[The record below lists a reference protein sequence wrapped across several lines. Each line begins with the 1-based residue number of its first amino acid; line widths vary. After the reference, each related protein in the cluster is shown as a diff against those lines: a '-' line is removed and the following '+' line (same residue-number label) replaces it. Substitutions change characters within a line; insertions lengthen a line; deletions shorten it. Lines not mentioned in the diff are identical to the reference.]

1 MMALSITGRNSM
13 RVSVYLAS
21 LAAALLVSQAAAQ
34 DWPAR
39 PVTLINPFAAAS
51 AVDVVAR
58 LAAQRIS
65 QNLGRSF
72 LVENRTGA
80 SGNIGT
86 ELAARAKP
94 DGYTFL
100 VGSPGTMAINPYLF
114 KKLPYDAVADFTPVT
129 AMASFPQVLIVHPAL
144 PPKTLPEL
152 IAYAKANPG
161 KLNHASSGAGST
173 SHLVME
179 LIKAAAG
186 LTITHVPFR
195 GGAPAT
201 QAVIAGDVEMA
212 VEGLPSLTGHLR
224 AGSIRAIA
232 VTSAARAA
240 ALPGVPAV
248 SETIG
253 DFDASA
259 WVILF
264 APAGTPA
271 AIVERMAQET
281 GRALQDAEVRAKLA
295 DMGATVIASTPAA
308 TGVFHRRELEKFK
321 RAVELSGASA
331 E

>member
-1 MMALSITGRNSM
+1 M
-13 RVSVYLAS
+13 RFLVYLAS
-21 LAAALLVSQAAAQ
+21 LAAALFISHAAAQ
-34 DWPAR
+34 DWPSR
-39 PVTLINPFAAAS
+39 PVTLVNPFAVAS

-58 LAAQRIS
+58 LAAQRLT
-65 QNLGRSF
+65 QTLGRSF
-72 LVENRTGA
+72 VVDNRTGA

-86 ELAARAKP
+86 ELVAKSKP

-100 VGSPGTMAINPYLF
+100 LGSPGTMAINPFLF
-114 KKLPYDAVADFTPVT
+114 KKLPYDAIADFTPVT
-129 AMASFPQVLIVHPAL
+129 AMVSFPQVLIVNPNVPA
-144 PPKTLPEL
+144 KTLPEL

-195 GGAPAT
+195 GGSPAT
-201 QAVIAGDVEMA
+201 QAVIAGDVQIG
-212 VEGLPSLTGHLR
+212 VEGLPSLPGHLK

-240 ALPGVPAV
+240 ALPNVPAV
-248 SETIG
+248 SETIR

-259 WVILF
+259 WVVLF

-281 GRALQDAEVRAKLA
+281 GRALQDPDVRAKLA
-295 DMGATVIASTPAA
+295 DIGATVVASTPAA
-308 TGVFHRRELEKFK
+308 AGAFHRKELEKFK

>member
-1 MMALSITGRNSM
+1 M
-13 RVSVYLAS
+13 RFVVYLAS
-21 LAAALLVSQAAAQ
+21 LAAAFFISHAAAQ
-34 DWPAR
+34 DWPSR
-39 PVTLINPFAAAS
+39 PVTLVNPFAVAS

-58 LAAQRIS
+58 LAAQRLT
-65 QNLGRSF
+65 QTLGRSF

-86 ELAARAKP
+86 ELVAKSKP

-100 VGSPGTMAINPYLF
+100 LGSPGTMAINPFLF
-114 KKLPYDAVADFTPVT
+114 KKLPYDAIADFTPVT
-129 AMASFPQVLIVHPAL
+129 AMVSFPQVLIVNPNVPAR
-144 PPKTLPEL
+144 TLPEL

-161 KLNHASSGAGST
+161 KLNHASSGTGST
-173 SHLVME
+173 AHLVME

-195 GGAPAT
+195 GGSPAT
-201 QAVIAGDVEMA
+201 QAVIAGDVQMG
-212 VEGLPSLTGHLR
+212 VEGLPSLPGHLK

-240 ALPGVPAV
+240 ALPNVPAV
-248 SETIG
+248 SETIR

-264 APAGTPA
+264 APAGTPPT
-271 AIVERMAQET
+271 IVERMAQET
-281 GRALQDAEVRAKLA
+281 GRALRDPDVRAKLA
-295 DMGATVIASTPAA
+295 DIGATVVASTPAA
-308 TGVFHRRELEKFK
+308 AGAFHRKELEKFK

>member
-1 MMALSITGRNSM
+1 M
-13 RVSVYLAS
+13 RAIATL
-21 LAAALLVSQAAAQ
+21 LAALICLPAMAQ
-34 DWPAR
+34 DWPSR
-39 PVTLINPFAAAS
+39 PVTLVNPFAVAS

-58 LAAQRIS
+58 LAAQRMS
-65 QNLGRSF
+65 QTLGRSF

-86 ELAARAKP
+86 EFAAKAKP

-100 VGSPGTMAINPYLF
+100 VGSPGTMAINPFLF
-114 KKLPYDAVADFTPVT
+114 KKLPYDAIADFTPVAT
-129 AMASFPQVLIVHPAL
+129 MVSFPQVLFVHPSL
-144 PPKTLPEL
+144 PAKNLAEL

-195 GGAPAT
+195 GGSLAT
-201 QAVIAGDVEMA
+201 QAVIAGDVQMG
-212 VEGLPSLTGHLR
+212 VEGLPSLPGHLK
-224 AGSIRAIA
+224 AGTIRALA

-240 ALPGVPAV
+240 TLPGVAAV
-248 SETIG
+248 SETIA
-253 DFDASA
+253 DFDAAA

-271 AIVERMAQET
+271 PIVERMAQET
-281 GRALQDAEVRAKLA
+281 GRALQDPEVRAKLA
-295 DMGATVIASTPAA
+295 DIGAAVVASSPAA
-308 TGVFHRRELEKFK
+308 AAAFHRKELAKFK
-321 RAVELSGASA
+321 RAVELSGAST